1 MPNDIGIVITG
12 CRRGWE
18 VIADNNVVNL
28 NDSSISKVLTD
39 SRKHVLVHKTYVNF
53 YSIEHI
59 SNYCIFTGYRS
70 SRDLGRDGYIAVSL
84 FVDSSHIIV
93 HVRNLLKE
101 LLDSFFKN
109 YMNPLTWEPVVN
121 KNVDIKWFQ
130 QIVDKYEIVSLAHV
144 SDIIPGEPRYI
155 VYDCDE
161 KLDSYL
167 GGAFRCDFTHWQ
179 KIYYLSKSVVDDKD
193 IIELH
198 VQAVVDQVK
207 SRPHIAEQ
215 EKPKEKSERTF
226 DEREENDDVMP
237 PILDVDT
244 TENKDQEVLRG
255 NKPSKKKII
264 GLAAALISVILLGT
278 AYYFYSNPTYSGEYS
293 IERLVPQQDIGK
305 QDVDAQEEVLAVDTE
320 TEDFVEPDSVIPD
333 DVAENLVKKTQ
344 KELEV
349 KVNKEIKILNDK
361 LNSLDV
367 TKQKAESIL
376 ERAKEVGDSK
386 LIQRA
391 NAYLWFFN
399 AASLDDV
406 QKAVP
411 YFSGEQR
418 RTCLV
423 TYLKSSRS
431 FMAFK
436 KRVGMD
442 FRKAKDIIKSDL
454 SER

>member
-1 MPNDIGIVITG
+1 MLGNIGIVITG
-12 CRRGWE
+12 CRRDFG

-28 NDSSISKVLTD
+28 DDSSISKVLTD
-39 SRKHVLVHKTYVNF
+39 SRKHVFVHKTFVDF
-53 YSIEHI
+53 YSVEHI
-59 SNYCIFTGYRS
+59 SNYRIFTGYRS
-70 SRDLGRDGYIAVSL
+70 SRDLGRDGYIAVSV
-84 FVDSSHIIV
+84 FVDSSYSIV
-93 HVRNLLKE
+93 NIRNLLKE
-101 LLDSFFKN
+101 LLDCFFKN
-109 YMNPLTWEPVVN
+109 YMNPLTWEPVAS

-130 QIVDKYEIVSLAHV
+130 QIVDKYEVVPLSSVA
-144 SDIIPGEPRYI
+144 DIIPGEPKYI
-155 VYDCDE
+155 VYDSDE

-167 GGAFRCDFTHWQ
+167 VEAFSCDFTHWQ
-179 KIYYLSKSVVDDKD
+179 KIYYLSKSIVDDKD
-193 IIELH
+193 ILELH
-198 VQAVVDQVK
+198 VQAVGDKVK
-207 SRPHIAEQ
+207 SRPQLAEQ
-215 EKPKEKSERTF
+215 EKMEEKTEKSF
-226 DEREENDDVMP
+226 EEPEEDDIMP
-237 PILDVDT
+237 PIVDIDSA
-244 TENKDQEVLRG
+244 ENKDQEVLRD

-278 AYYFYSNPTYSGEYS
+278 AYYFYSNPTYSGKYS

-305 QDVDAQEEVLAVDTE
+305 QDVDAQEEVLPVDTE
-320 TEDFVEPDSVIPD
+320 TEDFVEPDPVIPD

-367 TKQKAESIL
+367 TKQNAERIL
-376 ERAKEVGDSK
+376 GRAKELDDSK

-406 QKAVP
+406 QKALP